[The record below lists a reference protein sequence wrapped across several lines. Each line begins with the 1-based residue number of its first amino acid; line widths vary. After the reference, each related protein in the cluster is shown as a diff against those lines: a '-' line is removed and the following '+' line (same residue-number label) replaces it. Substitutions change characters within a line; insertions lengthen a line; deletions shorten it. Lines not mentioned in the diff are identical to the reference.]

1 MNPPLE
7 GFFLNCNKEFMDKFI
22 LAIDAGTT
30 SSRVILFDKNASAV
44 EIAQYE
50 FNQIFPK
57 QGWVEHDAIEI
68 LNTQLKAIRDVINN
82 SKIDPKN
89 IDSVGI
95 TNQRETTVIW
105 NKKTGKPVFNA
116 IVWQDRR
123 TASFCD
129 DLIKNNKTEL
139 IQNKTGLVIDAYF
152 SGTKIKWILDSD
164 PKIRSQANDGE
175 LLFGTIDTWLIWN
188 LTNGKSHITDPSNA
202 SRTLLYNI
210 KKDSWD
216 DELLSLFDIPKNI
229 LPNVVD
235 SSSISAHIDAKIFGA
250 KIPISGIAGDQQA
263 ALFGQLC
270 TEEGD
275 IKNTYGTGC
284 FCMMNTG
291 KTFVKS
297 NNKMLSTI
305 AWRINGEVTYALEG
319 SVFVAGALVQWLRD
333 KLGIIKDAPEV
344 EDLANT
350 VKDNGGITFVPA
362 LSGLAAPY
370 WDPYAQGTIF
380 GITRGTENGHI
391 ARAALESIALRTRDI
406 IIEMEKDAGIKFSSL
421 KVDGGA
427 SNNNLLMQIQSD
439 LLNTRVIRPKTTE
452 TTALG
457 IAFLAGL
464 ATGFWKD
471 IPSLKSLW
479 IEDRSFK
486 PKQENDSE
494 QLIELWN
501 KRIKKVLRIDE

>member
-1 MNPPLE
+1 ME
-7 GFFLNCNKEFMDKFI
+7 GFLLNCSKEFMNKYI

-30 SSRVILFDKNASAV
+30 SSRAILFDKDAMPI

-50 FNQIFPK
+50 FSQFFPK
-57 QGWVEHDAIEI
+57 EGWVEHDPLEI
-68 LNTQLKAIRDVINN
+68 WNTQLKAIKEVIQK

-89 IDSVGI
+89 IDSIGI

-105 NKKTGKPVFNA
+105 NKDTGQPVYNA

-129 DLIKNNKTEL
+129 QLKEENKSEL

-152 SGTKIKWILDSD
+152 SGTKIKWILDSNS
-164 PKIRSQANDGE
+164 KIREQADKGQ
-175 LLFGTIDTWLIWN
+175 LIFGTIDTWLIWN
-188 LTNGKSHITDPSNA
+188 LTKGKYHITDPSNA

-210 KKDSWD
+210 KSDNWD
-216 DELLSLFDIPKNI
+216 DELLEIFDVPRNI
-229 LPNVVD
+229 LPKVVD
-235 SSSISAHIDAKIFGA
+235 SSAISAYIDDEIIGSE
-250 KIPISGIAGDQQA
+250 IPIAGIAGDQQA

-270 TEEGD
+270 VNPGD

-291 KTFVKS
+291 KSSVKS
-297 NNKMLSTI
+297 KNKMLSTI
-305 AWRINGEVTYALEG
+305 AWRINGELTYALEG
-319 SVFVAGALVQWLRD
+319 SVFVAGALIQWLRD

-350 VKDNGGITFVPA
+350 VDDNGGITFIPA

-406 IIEMEKDAGIKFSSL
+406 IIEMQKDADIKFTNL

-439 LLNTRVIRPKTTE
+439 LLQTNVVRPKTTE

-457 IAFLAGL
+457 AAFLAGL
-464 ATGFWKD
+464 ASGFWKNISD
-471 IPSLKSLW
+471 LNNLW
-479 IEDRSFK
+479 IEDKSFNPNLK
-486 PKQENDSE
+486 KDSTR
-494 QLIELWN
+494 IINLWETRIN
-501 KRIKKVLRIDE
+501 KLLKVNE

>member
-1 MNPPLE
+1 
-7 GFFLNCNKEFMDKFI
+7 MDKYI

-30 SSRVILFDKNASAV
+30 SSRAVLFDKNAEPI

-57 QGWVEHDAIEI
+57 EGWIEHDALEI
-68 LNTQLKAIRDVINN
+68 WNTQLKAVKDVINN
-82 SKIDPKN
+82 SKIDTN
-89 IDSVGI
+89 QIDSIGI

-105 NKKTGKPVFNA
+105 NKKTGIPVFNA

-123 TASFCD
+123 TADFCD
-129 DLIKNNKTEL
+129 QLKKLNKTKL

-152 SGTKIKWILDSD
+152 SGTKIKWILDNDAS
-164 PKIRSQANDGE
+164 IRSQANNGE

-188 LTNGKSHITDPSNA
+188 LTNGRSHITDPSNA

-210 KKDSWD
+210 KEDDWD

-229 LPNVVD
+229 LPKVVD
-235 SSSISAHIDAKIFGA
+235 SSSTSAHVDDKFFGV

-270 TEEGD
+270 TDQGD

-291 KTFVKS
+291 NTFVKS
-297 NNKMLSTI
+297 KNKMLSTI
-305 AWRINGEVTYALEG
+305 AWRIDGEVTYALEG
-319 SVFVAGALVQWLRD
+319 SVFVAGALIQWLRD
-333 KLGIIKDAPEV
+333 KLGIIKNASDV
-344 EDLANT
+344 ENLAKSVDN
-350 VKDNGGITFVPA
+350 NGGITFIPA

-370 WDPYAQGTIF
+370 WDPYAQGTIY

-406 IIEMEKDAGIKFSSL
+406 IIEMEKDAGIKFSNL

-427 SNNNLLMQIQSD
+427 SNNNLLMQIQSN
-439 LLNTRVIRPKTTE
+439 LLNTNVIRPKTTE

-471 IPSLKSLW
+471 IPSLKNLW
-479 IEDRSFK
+479 IKDRSFQPNK
-486 PKQENDSE
+486 EIDTDK
-494 QLIELWN
+494 IVELWI
-501 KRIKKVLRIDE
+501 KRINNLLKINE

>member
-1 MNPPLE
+1 MKST
-7 GFFLNCNKEFMDKFI
+7 NKYI

-30 SSRVILFDKNASAV
+30 SSRAILFDQNAEPI

-57 QGWVEHDAIEI
+57 EGWVEHDALEI
-68 LNTQLKAIRDVINN
+68 WNTQLKAVKDVINN
-82 SKIDPKN
+82 SKIEPN
-89 IDSVGI
+89 QIDSIGI

-105 NKKTGKPVFNA
+105 NKKTGIPVFNA

-123 TASFCD
+123 TANFCD
-129 DLIKNNKTEL
+129 QLKKNNKTEL

-152 SGTKIKWILDSD
+152 SGTKIKWILDND
-164 PKIRSQANDGE
+164 PSIRNQANNGE

-188 LTNGKSHITDPSNA
+188 LTNGKNHITDPSNA

-210 KKDSWD
+210 KEDDWD
-216 DELLSLFDIPKNI
+216 NELLSLFDIPKHI
-229 LPNVVD
+229 LPRVVD
-235 SSSISAHIDAKIFGA
+235 SSSTSAYVDDKFFGV

-270 TEEGD
+270 IDQGD

-297 NNKMLSTI
+297 KNKMLSTI
-305 AWRINGEVTYALEG
+305 AWRIDGEVTYALEG
-319 SVFVAGALVQWLRD
+319 SVFVAGALIQWLRD
-333 KLGIIKDAPEV
+333 KLGIIKNAEEV
-344 EDLANT
+344 ENLAKSVDN
-350 VKDNGGITFVPA
+350 NGGITFIPA

-406 IIEMEKDAGIKFSSL
+406 IIEMEKDAGIKFSNL

-427 SNNNLLMQIQSD
+427 CNNNLLMQIQSN
-439 LLNTRVIRPKTTE
+439 LLNTKVIRPKTTE

-457 IAFLAGL
+457 VAFLAGL

-471 IPSLKSLW
+471 IPSLKDLW
-479 IEDRSFK
+479 IKDRSFQPNK
-486 PKQENDSE
+486 ETDTDK
-494 QLIELWN
+494 IVELWI
-501 KRIKKVLRIDE
+501 KRINNLIKINE

>member
-1 MNPPLE
+1 MQ
-7 GFFLNCNKEFMDKFI
+7 NKYI
-22 LAIDAGTT
+22 LSIDAGTT
-30 SSRVILFDKNASAV
+30 SSRAIIFNKNAEIE

-50 FNQIFPK
+50 FNQIFPNE
-57 QGWVEHDAIEI
+57 GWVEHDAVEI
-68 LNTQLKAIRDVINN
+68 WNTQLKAIKDVINKSN
-82 SKIDPKN
+82 IDPKN
-89 IDSVGI
+89 IESIGI

-129 DLIKNNKTEL
+129 ELKKNNKTEL

-152 SGTKIKWILDSD
+152 SGTKIKWILDNN
-164 PKIRSQANDGE
+164 PKIRSQANDGK

-188 LTNGKSHITDPSNA
+188 LTNGNYHITDPSNA

-210 KKDSWD
+210 KDDKWD
-216 DELLSLFDIPKNI
+216 DELLSLFDIPKTI
-229 LPNVVD
+229 LPTVVD
-235 SSSISAHIDAKIFGA
+235 SSGISAYVDENIFGF

-270 TEEGD
+270 TNQGD

-305 AWRINGEVTYALEG
+305 AWRINGEVSYALEG
-319 SVFVAGALVQWLRD
+319 SIFVAGALIQWLRD
-333 KLGIIKDAPEV
+333 KLGIINDASEV
-344 EDLANT
+344 ENLANT
-350 VKDNGGITFVPA
+350 VDNNGGLTFIPA

-406 IIEMEKDAGIKFSSL
+406 IIEMEKDANIKFSSL

-439 LLNTRVIRPKTTE
+439 ILNTDVIRPKTTE

-457 IAFLAGL
+457 VAFLAGL

-471 IPSLKSLW
+471 IPSLKNLW
-479 IEDRSFK
+479 IKDRSFK
-486 PKQENDSE
+486 PNIASDSN
-494 QLIELWN
+494 QIIELWN
-501 KRIKKVLRIDE
+501 NRINKLLS

>member
-1 MNPPLE
+1 MKST
-7 GFFLNCNKEFMDKFI
+7 NKYI

-30 SSRVILFDKNASAV
+30 SSRAILFDQNAEPI

-50 FNQIFPK
+50 FTQFFPK
-57 QGWVEHDAIEI
+57 EGWVEHDALEI
-68 LNTQLKAIRDVINN
+68 WNTQLKAVRDVINN
-82 SKIDPKN
+82 SKIDPN
-89 IDSVGI
+89 QIDSIGI

-105 NKKTGKPVFNA
+105 NKKTGIPVFNA

-123 TASFCD
+123 TADFCD
-129 DLIKNNKTEL
+129 QLKKINKTEL

-152 SGTKIKWILDSD
+152 SGTKIKWILDND
-164 PKIRSQANDGE
+164 PSIRSQANNGE

-188 LTNGKSHITDPSNA
+188 LTNGRSHITDPSNA

-210 KKDSWD
+210 KEDDWD

-229 LPNVVD
+229 LPKVVD
-235 SSSISAHIDAKIFGA
+235 SSSISAHLDDKFFGV

-270 TEEGD
+270 TDQGD

-291 KTFVKS
+291 NTFVKS
-297 NNKMLSTI
+297 KNKMLSTI
-305 AWRINGEVTYALEG
+305 AWRIDGEVTYALEG
-319 SVFVAGALVQWLRD
+319 SVFVAGALIQWLRD
-333 KLGIIKDAPEV
+333 KLGIIKNASDV
-344 EDLANT
+344 ENLAKSVDN
-350 VKDNGGITFVPA
+350 NGGITFIPA

-406 IIEMEKDAGIKFSSL
+406 IIEMEKDAGIKFSNL

-427 SNNNLLMQIQSD
+427 SNNNLLMQIQSN
-439 LLNTRVIRPKTTE
+439 LLNTNVIRPKTTE

-457 IAFLAGL
+457 VAFLAGL

-471 IPSLKSLW
+471 IPSLKNLW
-479 IEDRSFK
+479 IKDRSFQPNK
-486 PKQENDSE
+486 EIDTDK
-494 QLIELWN
+494 IVELWI
-501 KRIKKVLRIDE
+501 KRINNLLKINE

>member
-1 MNPPLE
+1 
-7 GFFLNCNKEFMDKFI
+7 MDKYI

-30 SSRVILFDKNASAV
+30 SSRAILFDKNAEPI

-57 QGWVEHDAIEI
+57 EGWVEHDALEI
-68 LNTQLKAIRDVINN
+68 WNTQLKAVRDVINN
-82 SKIDPKN
+82 SKIDPN
-89 IDSVGI
+89 QIDSIGI

-105 NKKTGKPVFNA
+105 NKKTGIPVFNA

-123 TASFCD
+123 TADFCD
-129 DLIKNNKTEL
+129 QLKKINKTEL

-152 SGTKIKWILDSD
+152 SGTKIKWILDND
-164 PKIRSQANDGE
+164 PSIRSQANNGE

-188 LTNGKSHITDPSNA
+188 LTNGRSHITDPSNA

-210 KKDSWD
+210 KEDDWD

-229 LPNVVD
+229 LPKVVD
-235 SSSISAHIDAKIFGA
+235 SSSISAHLDDKFFGV

-270 TEEGD
+270 TDQGD

-291 KTFVKS
+291 NTFVKS
-297 NNKMLSTI
+297 KNKMLSTI
-305 AWRINGEVTYALEG
+305 AWRIDGEITYALEG
-319 SVFVAGALVQWLRD
+319 SVFVAGALIQWLRD
-333 KLGIIKDAPEV
+333 KLGIINNASDV
-344 EDLANT
+344 EDLAKSVDN
-350 VKDNGGITFVPA
+350 NGGITFIPA

-370 WDPYAQGTIF
+370 WDPYAQGTIY

-406 IIEMEKDAGIKFSSL
+406 IIEMEKDAGIKFSNL

-427 SNNNLLMQIQSD
+427 SNNNLLMQIQSN
-439 LLNTRVIRPKTTE
+439 LLNTNVIRPKTTE

-457 IAFLAGL
+457 VAFLAGL

-471 IPSLKSLW
+471 IPSLKNLW
-479 IEDRSFK
+479 IKDRSFQPNK
-486 PKQENDSE
+486 EIDTDK
-494 QLIELWN
+494 IVELWI
-501 KRIKKVLRIDE
+501 KRINNLLKINE

>member
-1 MNPPLE
+1 MQ
-7 GFFLNCNKEFMDKFI
+7 KKYI
-22 LAIDAGTT
+22 LSIDAGTT
-30 SSRVILFDKNASAV
+30 SSRAIIFNKNAEIE

-50 FNQIFPK
+50 FNQIFPNE
-57 QGWVEHDAIEI
+57 GWVEHDAVEI
-68 LNTQLKAIRDVINN
+68 WNTQLKAIKDVINKSN
-82 SKIDPKN
+82 IDPKN
-89 IDSVGI
+89 IESIGI

-129 DLIKNNKTEL
+129 ELKKNNKAEL

-152 SGTKIKWILDSD
+152 SGTKIKWILDNN
-164 PKIRSQANDGE
+164 PKIRSQANDGK

-188 LTNGKSHITDPSNA
+188 LTNGNYHITDPSNA

-210 KKDSWD
+210 KDDKWD
-216 DELLSLFDIPKNI
+216 DELLSLFDIPKTI
-229 LPNVVD
+229 LPTVVD
-235 SSSISAHIDAKIFGA
+235 SSGISAYVDENIFGF

-270 TEEGD
+270 TNQGD

-305 AWRINGEVTYALEG
+305 AWRINGEVSYALEG
-319 SVFVAGALVQWLRD
+319 SIFVAGALIQWLRD
-333 KLGIIKDAPEV
+333 KLGIINDASEV
-344 EDLANT
+344 EKLANT
-350 VKDNGGITFVPA
+350 VDNNGGLTFIPA

-406 IIEMEKDAGIKFSSL
+406 IIEMEKDANIKFSSL

-439 LLNTRVIRPKTTE
+439 ILNTDVIRPKTTE

-457 IAFLAGL
+457 VAFLAGL

-471 IPSLKSLW
+471 IPSLKNLW
-479 IEDRSFK
+479 IKDRSFK
-486 PKQENDSE
+486 PNIASDSN
-494 QLIELWN
+494 QIIELWN
-501 KRIKKVLRIDE
+501 NRINKLLS

>member
-1 MNPPLE
+1 
-7 GFFLNCNKEFMDKFI
+7 MDKFI

-30 SSRVILFDKNASAV
+30 SSRAILFDKNARPI

-57 QGWVEHDAIEI
+57 EGWVEHDPIEI
-68 LNTQLKAIRDVINN
+68 WNTQFKAINDVIKSAN
-82 SKIDPKN
+82 IDVQN

-105 NKKTGKPVFNA
+105 NKKTGQPVYNA

-123 TASFCD
+123 TANFCD
-129 DLIKNNKTEL
+129 DLKNNNKTEF

-152 SGTKIKWILDSD
+152 SGTKIKWILDNH
-164 PKIRSQANDGE
+164 PKIRLQADDGE

-188 LTNGKSHITDPSNA
+188 LTNGESHITDPSNA

-210 KKDSWD
+210 QEDRWD
-216 DELLSLFDIPKNI
+216 DELISLFNVPKNI
-229 LPNVVD
+229 LPKVVD
-235 SSSISAHIDAKIFGA
+235 SSSISAYVDSKIFGFKA
-250 KIPISGIAGDQQA
+250 PISGIAGDQQA

-270 TEEGD
+270 LNRGD

-284 FCMMNTG
+284 FCVMNTG
-291 KTFVKS
+291 NKFVKS

-305 AWRINGEVTYALEG
+305 AWRINGELTYALEG
-319 SVFVAGALVQWLRD
+319 SIFVAGALIQWLRD
-333 KLGIIKDAPEV
+333 KLGIIKNASEV
-344 EDLANT
+344 ESLAKT
-350 VKDNGGITFVPA
+350 VDNNGGVTFIPA

-370 WDPYAQGTIF
+370 WDPYAQGAIF
-380 GITRGTENGHI
+380 GITRGTQNGHI

-406 IIEMEKDAGIKFSSL
+406 IIEMEKDANIKFSSL

-439 LLNTRVIRPKTTE
+439 ILDTNVIRPKTTE

-457 IAFLAGL
+457 VAFLAGL
-464 ATGFWKD
+464 ATGFFND
-471 IPSLKSLW
+471 ISSLKKLW
-479 IEDRSFK
+479 VKDRSFK
-486 PKQENDSE
+486 PILKNNSNQ
-494 QLIELWN
+494 IVGLWCQRIN
-501 KRIKKVLRIDE
+501 KLLS

>member
-1 MNPPLE
+1 MN
-7 GFFLNCNKEFMDKFI
+7 KYI

-30 SSRVILFDKNASAV
+30 SSRAILFDKNAEVV

-50 FNQIFPK
+50 FDQIFPK
-57 QGWVEHDAIEI
+57 EGWVEHDALEI
-68 LNTQLKAIRDVINN
+68 LNTQLRAIRDVINN
-82 SKIDPKN
+82 SKIDPNN

-129 DLIKNNKTEL
+129 DLKKNNKTEL

-164 PKIRSQANDGE
+164 PKIRSQANNGE

-188 LTNGKSHITDPSNA
+188 LTNGQSHITDPSNA

-210 KKDSWD
+210 KKDCWD

-229 LPNVVD
+229 LPDVVD

-270 TEEGD
+270 IDEGD

-305 AWRINGEVTYALEG
+305 AWRIDGELTYALEG
-319 SVFVAGALVQWLRD
+319 SVFVAGALIQWLRD
-333 KLGIIKDAPEV
+333 KLGIIKDASEV
-344 EDLANT
+344 ENLANT
-350 VKDNGGITFVPA
+350 VDNNGGITFIPA

-439 LLNTRVIRPKTTE
+439 LLNTNVVRPKTTE

-457 IAFLAGL
+457 VAFLAGL

-479 IEDRSFK
+479 IEDRSFD
-486 PKQENDSE
+486 PNLENDSE
-494 QLIELWN
+494 QLVELWD
-501 KRIKKVLRIDE
+501 KRIKKVLRINE

>member
-1 MNPPLE
+1 
-7 GFFLNCNKEFMDKFI
+7 MDKYI

-30 SSRVILFDKNASAV
+30 SSRAILFDKNAEPI

-57 QGWVEHDAIEI
+57 EGWVEHDALEI
-68 LNTQLKAIRDVINN
+68 WNTQLKAVKDVINN
-82 SKIDPKN
+82 SKIEPN
-89 IDSVGI
+89 QIDSIGI

-105 NKKTGKPVFNA
+105 NKKTGIPVFNA

-123 TASFCD
+123 TANFCD
-129 DLIKNNKTEL
+129 QLKKNNKTEL

-152 SGTKIKWILDSD
+152 SGTKIKWILDNNPS
-164 PKIRSQANDGE
+164 IRNQANNGE

-188 LTNGKSHITDPSNA
+188 LTNGKTHITDPSNA

-210 KKDSWD
+210 KEDDWD
-216 DELLSLFDIPKNI
+216 NELLSLFDIPKHI
-229 LPNVVD
+229 LPKVVD
-235 SSSISAHIDAKIFGA
+235 SSSTSAYVDDKFFGV

-270 TEEGD
+270 IDQGD

-297 NNKMLSTI
+297 KNKMLSTI
-305 AWRINGEVTYALEG
+305 AWRIDGEITYALEG
-319 SVFVAGALVQWLRD
+319 SVFVAGALIQWLRD
-333 KLGIIKDAPEV
+333 KLGIIKNAAEV
-344 EDLANT
+344 ENLAKSVDN
-350 VKDNGGITFVPA
+350 NGGITFIPA

-406 IIEMEKDAGIKFSSL
+406 IIEMEKDAGIKFSNL

-427 SNNNLLMQIQSD
+427 CNNNLLMQIQSN
-439 LLNTRVIRPKTTE
+439 LLNTKVIRPKTTE

-457 IAFLAGL
+457 VAFLAGL

-471 IPSLKSLW
+471 IPSLKDLW
-479 IEDRSFK
+479 IKDRSFQPNK
-486 PKQENDSE
+486 ETDTDK
-494 QLIELWN
+494 IVELWI
-501 KRIKKVLRIDE
+501 KRINNLLKINE

>member
-1 MNPPLE
+1 MN
-7 GFFLNCNKEFMDKFI
+7 KYI

-30 SSRVILFDKNASAV
+30 SSRAILFDKNAEPI

-57 QGWVEHDAIEI
+57 EGWVEHDAMEI
-68 LNTQLKAIRDVINN
+68 WNTQLKAVKDVINN
-82 SKIDPKN
+82 SKIEPN
-89 IDSVGI
+89 QIDSIGI

-105 NKKTGKPVFNA
+105 NKNTGIPVFNA

-123 TASFCD
+123 TANFCD
-129 DLIKNNKTEL
+129 QLKKNNKTEL

-152 SGTKIKWILDSD
+152 SGTKIKWILDNNPS
-164 PKIRSQANDGE
+164 IRNQANNGE

-188 LTNGKSHITDPSNA
+188 LTNGKTHITDPSNA

-210 KKDSWD
+210 KEDDWD
-216 DELLSLFDIPKNI
+216 NELLSLFDIPKHI
-229 LPNVVD
+229 LPRVVD
-235 SSSISAHIDAKIFGA
+235 SSSTSAYVDDKFFGV

-270 TEEGD
+270 IDQGD

-297 NNKMLSTI
+297 KNKMLSTI
-305 AWRINGEVTYALEG
+305 AWRIDGEITYALEG
-319 SVFVAGALVQWLRD
+319 SVFVAGALIQWLRD
-333 KLGIIKDAPEV
+333 KLGIIKNAAEV
-344 EDLANT
+344 ENLAKSVDN
-350 VKDNGGITFVPA
+350 NGGITFIPA

-406 IIEMEKDAGIKFSSL
+406 IIEMEKDAGIKFSNL

-427 SNNNLLMQIQSD
+427 CNNNLLMQIQSN
-439 LLNTRVIRPKTTE
+439 LLNTKVIRPKTTE

-457 IAFLAGL
+457 VAFLAGL

-471 IPSLKSLW
+471 IPSLKDLW
-479 IEDRSFK
+479 IKDRSFQPNK
-486 PKQENDSE
+486 ETDTDK
-494 QLIELWN
+494 IVELWI
-501 KRIKKVLRIDE
+501 KRINNLLKINE

>member
-1 MNPPLE
+1 
-7 GFFLNCNKEFMDKFI
+7 MDKFI

-30 SSRVILFDKNASAV
+30 SSRAILFDKNARPI

-57 QGWVEHDAIEI
+57 EGWVEHDPIEI
-68 LNTQLKAIRDVINN
+68 WNTQLKAINDVIKSAN
-82 SKIDPKN
+82 IDVQN

-105 NKKTGKPVFNA
+105 NKKTGQPVYNA

-123 TASFCD
+123 TANFCD
-129 DLIKNNKTEL
+129 DLKNNNKTEF

-152 SGTKIKWILDSD
+152 SGTKIKWILDNH
-164 PKIRSQANDGE
+164 PKIRLQADDGE

-188 LTNGKSHITDPSNA
+188 LTNGVSHITDPSNA

-210 KKDSWD
+210 QEDRWD
-216 DELLSLFDIPKNI
+216 DELISLFNVPKNI
-229 LPNVVD
+229 LPKVVD
-235 SSSISAHIDAKIFGA
+235 SSSISAYVDSKIFGFKA
-250 KIPISGIAGDQQA
+250 PISGIAGDQQA

-270 TEEGD
+270 LNRGD

-284 FCMMNTG
+284 FCVMNTG
-291 KTFVKS
+291 NKFVKS

-305 AWRINGEVTYALEG
+305 AWRINGELTYALEG
-319 SVFVAGALVQWLRD
+319 SIFVAGALIQWLRD
-333 KLGIIKDAPEV
+333 KLGIIKNASEV
-344 EDLANT
+344 ESLAKT
-350 VKDNGGITFVPA
+350 VDNNGGVTFIPA

-370 WDPYAQGTIF
+370 WDPYAQGAIF
-380 GITRGTENGHI
+380 GITRGTQNGHI

-406 IIEMEKDAGIKFSSL
+406 IIEMEKDANIKFSSL

-439 LLNTRVIRPKTTE
+439 ILDTNVIRPKTTE

-457 IAFLAGL
+457 VAFLAGL
-464 ATGFWKD
+464 ATGFFND
-471 IPSLKSLW
+471 IPSLKKLW
-479 IEDRSFK
+479 VKDRSFK
-486 PKQENDSE
+486 PILKNNSNQ
-494 QLIELWN
+494 IVGLWSQRIN
-501 KRIKKVLRIDE
+501 KLLS

>member
-1 MNPPLE
+1 
-7 GFFLNCNKEFMDKFI
+7 MDKYI

-30 SSRVILFDKNASAV
+30 SSRAILFDQNAEPI

-50 FNQIFPK
+50 FTQFFPK
-57 QGWVEHDAIEI
+57 EGWVEHDALEI
-68 LNTQLKAIRDVINN
+68 WNTQLKAVRDVINN
-82 SKIDPKN
+82 SKIDPN
-89 IDSVGI
+89 QIDSIGI

-105 NKKTGKPVFNA
+105 NKKTGIPVFNA

-123 TASFCD
+123 TADFCD
-129 DLIKNNKTEL
+129 QLKKLNKTKL

-152 SGTKIKWILDSD
+152 SGTKIKWILDND
-164 PKIRSQANDGE
+164 PSIRSQANNGE

-188 LTNGKSHITDPSNA
+188 LTNGRSHITDPSNA

-210 KKDSWD
+210 KADDWD

-229 LPNVVD
+229 LPKVVD
-235 SSSISAHIDAKIFGA
+235 SSSTSAHIDDKFFGV

-270 TEEGD
+270 TDQGD

-291 KTFVKS
+291 NTFVKS
-297 NNKMLSTI
+297 KNKMLSTI
-305 AWRINGEVTYALEG
+305 AWRIDGEVTYALEG
-319 SVFVAGALVQWLRD
+319 SVFVAGALIQWLRD
-333 KLGIIKDAPEV
+333 KLGIIKNASDV
-344 EDLANT
+344 ENLAKSVDN
-350 VKDNGGITFVPA
+350 NGGITFIPA

-370 WDPYAQGTIF
+370 WDPYAQGTIY

-406 IIEMEKDAGIKFSSL
+406 IIEMQKDAGIKFSNL

-427 SNNNLLMQIQSD
+427 SNNNLLMQIQSN
-439 LLNTRVIRPKTTE
+439 LLNTNVIRPKTTE

-471 IPSLKSLW
+471 IPSLKNLW
-479 IEDRSFK
+479 IKDRSFQPNK
-486 PKQENDSE
+486 EIDTEK
-494 QLIELWN
+494 IVELWI
-501 KRIKKVLRIDE
+501 KRINNLLKINE

>member
-1 MNPPLE
+1 MQ
-7 GFFLNCNKEFMDKFI
+7 NKYI
-22 LAIDAGTT
+22 LSIDAGTT
-30 SSRVILFDKNASAV
+30 SSRAIIFNKNAEIV

-50 FNQIFPK
+50 FNQIFPNE
-57 QGWVEHDAIEI
+57 GWVEHDAVEI
-68 LNTQLKAIRDVINN
+68 WNTQLKAIKDVINKSN
-82 SKIDPKN
+82 IDPKN
-89 IDSVGI
+89 IESIGI

-129 DLIKNNKTEL
+129 ELKKNNKAEL

-152 SGTKIKWILDSD
+152 SGTKIKWVLDNN

-188 LTNGKSHITDPSNA
+188 LTNGNYHITDPSNA

-210 KKDSWD
+210 KDDKWD
-216 DELLSLFDIPKNI
+216 DELLSLFDIPKTI
-229 LPNVVD
+229 LPTVVD
-235 SSSISAHIDAKIFGA
+235 SSGISAYVDENIFGF

-270 TEEGD
+270 TNQGD

-284 FCMMNTG
+284 FCIMNTG

-305 AWRINGEVTYALEG
+305 AWRINGEVSYALEG
-319 SVFVAGALVQWLRD
+319 SIFVAGALIQWLRD
-333 KLGIIKDAPEV
+333 KLGIINDASEV
-344 EDLANT
+344 ENLANT
-350 VKDNGGITFVPA
+350 VDNNGGLTFIPA

-406 IIEMEKDAGIKFSSL
+406 IIEMEKDANIKFSSL

-439 LLNTRVIRPKTTE
+439 ILNADVIRPKTTE

-457 IAFLAGL
+457 VAFLAGL

-471 IPSLKSLW
+471 IPSLKNLW
-479 IEDRSFK
+479 IKDRSFK
-486 PKQENDSE
+486 PNIASDSN
-494 QLIELWN
+494 QIIELWN
-501 KRIKKVLRIDE
+501 NRINKLLS

>member
-1 MNPPLE
+1 
-7 GFFLNCNKEFMDKFI
+7 MDKYI

-30 SSRVILFDKNASAV
+30 SSRAILFDKNAEPI

-50 FNQIFPK
+50 FNQFFPK
-57 QGWVEHDAIEI
+57 EGWVEHDALEI
-68 LNTQLKAIRDVINN
+68 WNTQLKAVKDVINN
-82 SKIDPKN
+82 SKIEPN
-89 IDSVGI
+89 QIDSIGI

-105 NKKTGKPVFNA
+105 NKNTGIPVFNA

-123 TASFCD
+123 TANFCD
-129 DLIKNNKTEL
+129 QLKKNNKTEL

-152 SGTKIKWILDSD
+152 SGTKIKWILDND
-164 PKIRSQANDGE
+164 PSIRNQANNGE

-188 LTNGKSHITDPSNA
+188 LTNGKTHITDPSNA

-210 KKDSWD
+210 KEDDWD
-216 DELLSLFDIPKNI
+216 NELLSLFDIPKHI
-229 LPNVVD
+229 LPRVVD
-235 SSSISAHIDAKIFGA
+235 SSSTSAYVDDKFFGV

-270 TEEGD
+270 IDQGD

-297 NNKMLSTI
+297 KNKMLSTI
-305 AWRINGEVTYALEG
+305 AWRIDGEVTYALEG
-319 SVFVAGALVQWLRD
+319 SVFVAGALIQWLRD
-333 KLGIIKDAPEV
+333 KLGIIKNAAEV
-344 EDLANT
+344 ENLAKSVDN
-350 VKDNGGITFVPA
+350 NGGITFIPA

-406 IIEMEKDAGIKFSSL
+406 IIEMEKDAGIKFSNL

-427 SNNNLLMQIQSD
+427 CNNNLLMQIQSN
-439 LLNTRVIRPKTTE
+439 LLNTKVIRPKTTE

-457 IAFLAGL
+457 VAFLAGL

-471 IPSLKSLW
+471 IPSLKDLW
-479 IEDRSFK
+479 IKDRSFQPNK
-486 PKQENDSE
+486 ETDTDK
-494 QLIELWN
+494 IVELWI
-501 KRIKKVLRIDE
+501 KRINNLLKINE

>member
-1 MNPPLE
+1 
-7 GFFLNCNKEFMDKFI
+7 MDKYI

-30 SSRVILFDKNASAV
+30 SSRAVLFDKNAEPI

-57 QGWVEHDAIEI
+57 EGWVEHDALEI
-68 LNTQLKAIRDVINN
+68 WNTQLKAVKDVINN
-82 SKIDPKN
+82 SKIDPN
-89 IDSVGI
+89 QIDSIGI

-105 NKKTGKPVFNA
+105 NKKTGIPVFNA

-123 TASFCD
+123 TADFCD
-129 DLIKNNKTEL
+129 QLKKLNKTKL

-152 SGTKIKWILDSD
+152 SGTKIKWILDND
-164 PKIRSQANDGE
+164 PSIRSQANNGE

-188 LTNGKSHITDPSNA
+188 LTNGRSHITDPSNA

-210 KKDSWD
+210 KADDWD

-229 LPNVVD
+229 LPKVVD
-235 SSSISAHIDAKIFGA
+235 SSSTSAHIDDKFFGV

-263 ALFGQLC
+263 SLFGQLC
-270 TEEGD
+270 TDQGD

-291 KTFVKS
+291 NTFVKS
-297 NNKMLSTI
+297 KNKMLSTI
-305 AWRINGEVTYALEG
+305 AWRIDGEVTYALEG
-319 SVFVAGALVQWLRD
+319 SVFVAGALIQWLRD
-333 KLGIIKDAPEV
+333 KLGIIKNASDV
-344 EDLANT
+344 ENLAKSVDN
-350 VKDNGGITFVPA
+350 NGGITFIPA

-370 WDPYAQGTIF
+370 WDPYAQGTIY

-406 IIEMEKDAGIKFSSL
+406 IIEMQKDAGIKFSNL

-427 SNNNLLMQIQSD
+427 SNNNLLMQIQSN
-439 LLNTRVIRPKTTE
+439 LLNTNVIRPKTTE

-471 IPSLKSLW
+471 IPSLKNLW
-479 IEDRSFK
+479 IKDRSFQ
-486 PKQENDSE
+486 PKKEIDTDK
-494 QLIELWN
+494 IVELWI
-501 KRIKKVLRIDE
+501 KRINNLLKINE

>member
-1 MNPPLE
+1 
-7 GFFLNCNKEFMDKFI
+7 MDKYI

-30 SSRVILFDKNASAV
+30 SSRAILFDKNAEPI

-57 QGWVEHDAIEI
+57 EGWVEHDALEI
-68 LNTQLKAIRDVINN
+68 WNTQLKAVKDVINN
-82 SKIDPKN
+82 SKIEPN
-89 IDSVGI
+89 QIDSIGI

-105 NKKTGKPVFNA
+105 NKNTGIPVFNA

-123 TASFCD
+123 TANFCD
-129 DLIKNNKTEL
+129 QLKKNNKTEL

-152 SGTKIKWILDSD
+152 SGTKIKWILDNNPS
-164 PKIRSQANDGE
+164 IRNQANNGE

-188 LTNGKSHITDPSNA
+188 LTNGKTHITDPSNA

-210 KKDSWD
+210 KEDDWD
-216 DELLSLFDIPKNI
+216 NELLSLFDIPKHI
-229 LPNVVD
+229 LPRVVD
-235 SSSISAHIDAKIFGA
+235 SSSTSAYVDDKFFGV

-270 TEEGD
+270 IDQGD

-297 NNKMLSTI
+297 KNKMLSTI
-305 AWRINGEVTYALEG
+305 AWRIDGEITYALEG
-319 SVFVAGALVQWLRD
+319 SVFVAGALIQWLRD
-333 KLGIIKDAPEV
+333 KLGIIKNAAEV
-344 EDLANT
+344 ENLAKSVDN
-350 VKDNGGITFVPA
+350 NGGITFIPA

-406 IIEMEKDAGIKFSSL
+406 IIEMEKDAGIKFSNL

-427 SNNNLLMQIQSD
+427 CNNNLLMQIQSN
-439 LLNTRVIRPKTTE
+439 LLNTKVIRPKTTE

-457 IAFLAGL
+457 VAFLAGL

-471 IPSLKSLW
+471 IPSLKDLW
-479 IEDRSFK
+479 IKDRSFQPNK
-486 PKQENDSE
+486 ETDTDKIVD
-494 QLIELWN
+494 LWI
-501 KRIKKVLRIDE
+501 KRINNLLKINE

>member
-1 MNPPLE
+1 
-7 GFFLNCNKEFMDKFI
+7 MDKYI

-30 SSRVILFDKNASAV
+30 SSRAILFDQNAEPI

-50 FNQIFPK
+50 FTQFFPK
-57 QGWVEHDAIEI
+57 EGWVEHDALEI
-68 LNTQLKAIRDVINN
+68 WNTQLKAVRDVINN
-82 SKIDPKN
+82 SKIDPN
-89 IDSVGI
+89 QIDSIGI

-105 NKKTGKPVFNA
+105 NKKTGIPVFNA

-123 TASFCD
+123 TADFCD
-129 DLIKNNKTEL
+129 QLKKINKTEL

-152 SGTKIKWILDSD
+152 SGTKIKWILDND
-164 PKIRSQANDGE
+164 PSIRSQANNGE

-188 LTNGKSHITDPSNA
+188 LTNGRSHITDPSNA

-210 KKDSWD
+210 KEDDWD

-229 LPNVVD
+229 LPKVVD
-235 SSSISAHIDAKIFGA
+235 SSSISAHLDDKFFGV

-270 TEEGD
+270 TDQGD

-291 KTFVKS
+291 NTFVKS
-297 NNKMLSTI
+297 KNKMLSTI
-305 AWRINGEVTYALEG
+305 AWRIDGEITYALEG
-319 SVFVAGALVQWLRD
+319 SVFVAGALIQWLRD
-333 KLGIIKDAPEV
+333 KLGIIKNASDV
-344 EDLANT
+344 ENLAKSVDN
-350 VKDNGGITFVPA
+350 NGGITFIPA

-370 WDPYAQGTIF
+370 WDPYAQGTIY

-406 IIEMEKDAGIKFSSL
+406 IIEMEKDAGIKFSNL

-427 SNNNLLMQIQSD
+427 SNNNLLMQIQSN
-439 LLNTRVIRPKTTE
+439 LLNTNVIRPKTTE

-471 IPSLKSLW
+471 IPSLKNLW
-479 IEDRSFK
+479 IKDRSFQPNK
-486 PKQENDSE
+486 EIDTDK
-494 QLIELWN
+494 IVELWI
-501 KRIKKVLRIDE
+501 KRINNLLKINE